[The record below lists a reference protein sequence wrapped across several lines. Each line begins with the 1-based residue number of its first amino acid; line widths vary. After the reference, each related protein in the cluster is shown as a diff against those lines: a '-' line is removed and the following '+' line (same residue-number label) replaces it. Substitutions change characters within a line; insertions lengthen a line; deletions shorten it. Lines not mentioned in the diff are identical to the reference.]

1 MANMQMEKT
10 PMPEQDPKVR
20 AHNFEEVSQGYT
32 AEMAI
37 NEAKRCLNCKHKP
50 CVSGCPV
57 NVPIPDFIAKMA
69 EGDFAG
75 AYEVISTTNAL
86 PGISGRV
93 CPQENQCEAKCV
105 RGVKGEP
112 VPSAVWSALLRTMPV
127 SMVSPMPWTN
137 RFPTARRSLSSALAL
152 PA

>member
-50 CVSGCPV
+50 CVSG
-57 NVPIPDFIAKMA
+57 
-69 EGDFAG
+69 AG
-75 AYEVISTTNAL
+75 QCAD
-86 PGISGRV
+86 SGFY
-93 CPQENQCEAKCV
+93 CQN
-105 RGVKGEP
+105 G
-112 VPSAVWSALLRTMPV
+112 
-127 SMVSPMPWTN
+127 
-137 RFPTARRSLSSALAL
+137 RRAILLAL
-152 PA
+152 MK